1 MSSKSSVKEFALIGF
16 LLLAVLFGMQIM
28 TFIFGSLSSADY
40 LVDDTIITINET
52 EVWLNQTPYIISK
65 ASQSDFTGGFVITA
79 LWNGTDQGAPGGYN
93 VTIPLANATAVSST
107 GAFTSTDFLYNSTNV
122 SISYTSRHKTE
133 AEVVSDQTTNDSLR
147 AIGKYAEQSGT
158 QFTTLGIAITLIILV
173 AVFLFFWQAFMGRKK
188 GETGTGGFS

>member
-1 MSSKSSVKEFALIGF
+1 MSSSKASVKEFALIGF

-28 TFIFGSLSSADY
+28 TFIFGSLGSVDQFD
-40 LVDDTIITINET
+40 DDTIITTNET
-52 EVWLNQTPYIISK
+52 GAYINSTEYTVNK
-65 ASQSDFTGGFVITA
+65 ASESDFTGGVSITGAWNYTDGTVIPSA
-79 LWNGTDQGAPGGYN
+79 NY
-93 VTIPLANATAVSST
+93 TIDPATGIITNATTIEYQAV
-107 GAFTSTDFLYNSTNV
+107 N
-122 SISYTSRHKTE
+122 ISYTSKHKTE

-188 GETGTGGFS
+188 GEGGFT